1 MQDIKYQYQNIFETK
16 FSTSSN
22 YKTKNFIQY
31 ERKKENKIIGNK
43 LLFCLLFLFYLI
55 IPVLSQSKNKKH
67 RKIFDPPFDEETPNS
82 EISIKINGTG
92 YQRLISNDD
101 LCPDEIYINE
111 TKVGENECMIELT
124 NPLTVIRMLWLRNL
138 TTCQEMFLF
147 IDNIIWIDLSKFDS
161 SLITSTHWMFLGC
174 NSLIS
179 INFNNF
185 NTSLVTDMGGM
196 FHHCNSLISIN
207 LANFNTSLVSN
218 MEWMFWG
225 CNSLLSINLSNF
237 NTTLVTDMGSMFRD
251 CSSLISINLSTFNTS
266 LVTNMGGMLS
276 YCSSLRT
283 INLSNFD
290 TSQLIYMGA
299 MFLGCSSLKSIN
311 LSNFITSHVR
321 DIGGIFWGCDSL
333 ISFDLTNFDTS
344 FVTNMG
350 GMFFDCKSLTSINIT
365 HFNTSL
371 VDNMSV
377 MFKGCS
383 SVKSI
388 NLSNFNTSL
397 VKNMEQM
404 FFGCNSLISLDLN
417 NFDTSSVLYMNK
429 MFADCSV
436 LNSLY
441 IANFDMSLIEDMEKM
456 FSGLSSLIILD
467 LTNFNIPVELDIN
480 NTFIDLNT
488 NLTYCINEKKNT
500 DLSSQLSSFQNDC
513 YKVCLTNP
521 NKKFIIEKNKCLDNC
536 YDDNFYK
543 FEYNRLCYENCP
555 DGTNAPLTNSFLCK
569 NITFETLT
577 NKIDKI
583 EEEIKEC
590 NIIDFINNLCKMSDN
605 KEVNIKNIK
614 NQLMNGTLNLLIDNL
629 IGGEKKDL
637 LVKEDSA
644 IYQITSSENQNN
656 KQYYNLSTIKL
667 GECENIL
674 KKENNIT
681 DNETLLI
688 FKYDYFIE
696 GSLIPIINYEIYHP
710 VTKQKLNLG
719 LCNDELINLNI
730 PVSINESNLLL
741 PK

>member
-1 MQDIKYQYQNIFETK
+1 MKNEIYIAKEKRSSKHLKDIILKDKNELPNINNEIK
-16 FSTSSN
+16 LNYDDSN
-22 YKTKNFIQY
+22 
-31 ERKKENKIIGNK
+31 IGNK
-43 LLFCLLFLFYLI
+43 IFKNKNINLKNKKNNLRNKISSNLKKLNKINVNRLLLIYLI
-55 IPVLSQSKNKKH
+55 ISFFYIYPSKNIKLNN
-67 RKIFDPPFDEETPNS
+67 DS
-82 EISIKINGTG
+82 EITLTINGTG
-92 YQRLISNDD
+92 YQQIIHQTYTPNKIIINGELLDNEEKNFYLLTYQINNITMIWNDQ
-101 LCPDEIYINE
+101 
-111 TKVGENECMIELT
+111 LT
-124 NPLTVIRMLWLRNL
+124 NCNM
-138 TTCQEMFLF
+138 MFAGL
-147 IDNIIWIDLSKFDS
+147 DHIIYIDLSKFDS
-161 SLITSTHWMFLGC
+161 SNITKTDYMFSQC
-174 NSLIS
+174 TSLVS
-179 INFNNF
+179 LNLTNF
-185 NTSLVTDMGGM
+185 NTSLVTSMNNM
-196 FHHCNSLISIN
+196 F
-207 LANFNTSLVSN
+207 FY
-218 MEWMFWG
+218 
-225 CNSLLSINLSNF
+225 
-237 NTTLVTDMGSMFRD
+237 
-251 CSSLISINLSTFNTS
+251 CSSLISLNLDYFDISSVTS
-266 LVTNMGGMLS
+266 IME
-276 YCSSLRT
+276 
-283 INLSNFD
+283 
-290 TSQLIYMGA
+290 
-299 MFLGCSSLKSIN
+299 MFSGCSSLKSID
-311 LSNFITSHVR
+311 LS
-321 DIGGIFWGCDSL
+321 
-333 ISFDLTNFDTS
+333 NFDTS
-344 FVTNMG
+344 SVSD
-350 GMFFDCKSLTSINIT
+350 MFGLFSDCKSLTSINLSSFDT
-365 HFNTSL
+365 
-371 VDNMSV
+371 
-377 MFKGCS
+377 S
-383 SVKSI
+383 SVKSMDFMFSNCNSLTSL

-397 VKNMEQM
+397 VKNMDQM

-417 NFDTSSVLYMNK
+417 NFDTSSVSYMYR
-429 MFADCSV
+429 MFGDCSV

-467 LTNFNIPVELDIN
+467 LTNLNIPVELDIN

-536 YDDNFYK
+536 YDDNIYK
-543 FEYNRLCYENCP
+543 FEYNRLCYKKCP

-710 VTKQKLNLG
+710 VTKQKLNLE